1 MAGVSSTEVM
11 RSRPAPARPSG
22 GGPAGLTPSHS
33 PSGSLGS
40 WLAIL
45 GLTAIGG
52 LLRFWRLGVPHKL
65 VFDETYYV
73 KQGVSML
80 RAGYELKWKGEG
92 KVVDPLFNAG
102 NTDVFTDQPD
112 FVVHPPVGKWM
123 IAGGEWLFGSS
134 NSFGWRFSAALAGTL
149 SILMIILIARRL
161 FSSTLIGLLAG
172 LLLTVDG
179 QHFVHS
185 RTGLL
190 DIFVMFW
197 ALAAFGC
204 LVIDRDV
211 ARARLARRIGD
222 GAGLNSFGPGLGIRW
237 WRLAAAVC
245 LGLCAGTKWSGLFF
259 AAVFLTM
266 SVLWDA
272 GARRAAAQPNWAAV
286 GLVRDGGLAALTV
299 LPVMLGVYLASWTG
313 WFRSTNAFDRQWAD
327 THPSTSLVPGAIRS
341 LWHYHSQMYDFNV
354 GLAEWHPYKANPWS
368 WIVMGRPTAFFY
380 EKSTQG
386 TSGCQVKECAQA
398 IVALGNPVIWW
409 GATLAILVLL
419 FQWALRRDWRAGA
432 VLAGLAGGY
441 LPWFHY
447 QDRTIYN
454 FYTIAFTPWV
464 VLALTY
470 VLALMLGPP
479 GAGLARRRRGVLSA
493 GAVVLVAVLVF
504 WFFLPIY
511 SAEVIPKSG
520 WSDRMWLTSW
530 I

>member
-1 MAGVSSTEVM
+1 MTGVSSTDILQ
-11 RSRPAPARPSG
+11 SPTAAAPLPARAP
-22 GGPAGLTPSHS
+22 GLAPGRA
-33 PSGSLGS
+33 PSGSWWS
-40 WLAIL
+40 WLAIAV
-45 GLTAIGG
+45 LTAIGG
-52 LLRFWRLGVPHKL
+52 LLRFWRLEVPKSL

-73 KQGVSML
+73 KQGASML
-80 RAGYELKWKGEG
+80 QAGYELSWKDEG
-92 KVVDPLFNAG
+92 KVVDPLFAAG
-102 NTDVFTDQPD
+102 NSDVFTTKPD

-123 IAGGEWLFGSS
+123 IAGGEWLFGTGSPW
-134 NSFGWRFSAALAGTL
+134 GWRFAAALAGTL

-190 DIFVMFW
+190 DVFVMFW

-204 LVIDRDV
+204 IVMDRDV
-211 ARARLARRIGD
+211 ARARLAQRIAD
-222 GAGLNSFGPGLGIRW
+222 GASLTSLGPGLGIRW

-259 AAVFLTM
+259 AAAFLTM
-266 SVLWDA
+266 SVLWDV
-272 GARRAAAQPNWAAV
+272 GARRAAGLRHWAV
-286 GLVRDGGLAALTV
+286 TGLVRDGGLAAITL
-299 LPVMLGVYLASWTG
+299 LPVMLGTYLASWTG
-313 WFRSTNAFDRQWAD
+313 WFRSTDGYDRQWAA
-327 THPSTSLVPGAIRS
+327 TNPGSSLVPDALRS
-341 LWHYHSQMYDFNV
+341 LWHYHSQMYGFNV
-354 GLAEWHPYKANPWS
+354 SLSTTHPYQANPWS

-380 EKSTQG
+380 EAPAKG
-386 TSGCQVKECAQA
+386 TAGCRVQECSQA
-398 IVALGNPVIWW
+398 ITALGNPVIWW
-409 GATLAILVLL
+409 GATLALLVLA
-419 FQWALRRDWRAGA
+419 FQWLLRRDWRAGA

-479 GAGLARRRRGVLSA
+479 DASLPRRRRGVLGA
-493 GAVVLVAVLVF
+493 GAVVLGAVLIF

-511 SAEVIPKSG
+511 SAQVIPKTS